1 MNRSTHAKRYIYK
14 NTTTSL
20 ITILALTVSTTVL
33 SATESG
39 YQLGQIVVN
48 PMEQAGSD
56 FSLTQDDFERS
67 GARSLDEALRFVPS
81 LNVRTGGDGT
91 PRIDIR
97 GLRTRQIKLLING
110 VPFNSASD
118 GQFDPTLIPTF
129 AIEKINLE
137 AGSSSVLYG
146 DGGMGGVLNIQT
158 RGGFDGLQTGGKAEF
173 GSDQYWHTNAY
184 TAYGDAQNDFFFS
197 AGVRSRDAFSV
208 SNDFTSPI
216 TENQANYQDNK
227 DRNNSDY
234 RRVNFLGSYN
244 RQVTDKLS
252 LGLFVSHVD
261 GDNGKPPTVFSSTDP
276 FASKA
281 KYERTEDQTGTS
293 FQVGA
298 DYDFNADWS
307 GKLWYFNNHLD
318 EDTAGY
324 DDNDYN
330 SIIKKNSFTQTDD
343 TEIHGVHAQ
352 LNGVVGLY
360 DTGVAFS
367 ADHRRESLDSQQIKC
382 NSNTCNNSNQ
392 FGITDV
398 NKDIS
403 VRSYGFEIT
412 QPLPYDMTVI
422 AGVGHHQLE
431 KDDGND
437 DSVNSAQLSLSKAIN
452 TQTTV
457 YATAARKADA
467 PTISQLYDASSGNDS
482 LGFQRAKHYEVGV
495 KNHWDKASLDVALYQ
510 SRVYDFIEKDDNT
523 NLYMNRQE
531 MLFKGL
537 DVSGM
542 IQATTDLTLRMS
554 LGLLNASDE
563 SNDAVT
569 DKLQYRPH
577 SKVSLEAQYD
587 IAPLWSVNGSY
598 QRIGEQAYLD
608 KNDPTVHD
616 NLSAFELVSLKLS
629 YALPQQLGSV
639 YVGADN
645 LLDEDYSTSYGFPQA
660 GRFFYTGVKVDWK

>member
-1 MNRSTHAKRYIYK
+1 VNRSTHANRYIHR
-14 NTTTSL
+14 NITNSL
-20 ITILALTVSTTVL
+20 FTVIALSISTNVL

-39 YQLGQIVVN
+39 YQLGRIVVN
-48 PMEQAGSD
+48 PTETAGSD
-56 FSLTQDDFERS
+56 FTLTQDDFERS
-67 GARSLDEALRFVPS
+67 GARSLDEALRFIPS

-110 VPFNSASD
+110 IPFNSASD

-129 AIEKINLE
+129 AIEKITLQ

-158 RGGFDGLQTGGKAEF
+158 RGGFDGLRSGGKAEL
-173 GSDQYWHTNAY
+173 GTDQYWHTNAY
-184 TAYGDAQNDFFFS
+184 TAYGDAENDFFFS
-197 AGVRSRDAFSV
+197 AGVRARDAFSL
-208 SNDFTSPI
+208 SDDFTSTI
-216 TENQANYQDNK
+216 NENQFNYQDNN
-227 DRNNSDY
+227 DRNNSDS
-234 RRVNFLGSYN
+234 RRVNFLGSYS

-252 LGLFVSHVD
+252 LSTFISHVD
-261 GDNGKPPTVFSSTDP
+261 GENGKPPTVFSSSDT

-281 KYERTEDQTGTS
+281 KYERTEDQNGTS

-298 DYDFNADWS
+298 DYNFNADWS
-307 GKLWYFNNHLD
+307 GKLWYFNNQLD

-324 DDNDYN
+324 DDNNYN

-343 TEIHGVHAQ
+343 TEIQGSHGQ
-352 LNGVVGLY
+352 LNGVVGIY
-360 DTGVAFS
+360 DTGIAFS
-367 ADHRRESLDSQQIKC
+367 ADHRRESLDSHQIKC
-382 NSNTCNNSNQ
+382 NSKTCNNSNQ
-392 FGITDV
+392 YGTTDV
-398 NKDIS
+398 NKDIR

-412 QPLPYDMTVI
+412 QPLPYEMTVV
-422 AGVGHHQLE
+422 AGLGHHQLE
-431 KDDGND
+431 KDGGND
-437 DSVNSAQLSLSKAIN
+437 DNVNSAQLSLSKAIN

-482 LGFQRAKHYEVGV
+482 LGFQRAKHYEVGI
-495 KNHWDKASLDVALYQ
+495 KNQWDSASLDVAIYQ

-542 IQATTDLTLRMS
+542 IRPTDDLTLRMS

-563 SNDAVT
+563 STDAVT
-569 DKLQYRPH
+569 EKLQYRPH

-587 IAPLWSVNGSY
+587 ITQLWSINGSF
-598 QRIGEQAYLD
+598 QRIGEQAYFD
-608 KNDPTVHD
+608 KNDPTIHD
-616 NLSAFELVSLKLS
+616 NLSSFELVSLKLS

-639 YVGADN
+639 YIGADN
-645 LLDEDYSTSYGFPQA
+645 LLDQDYSTSYGFPQA

>member
-1 MNRSTHAKRYIYK
+1 MNRSTHNNRYIQK
-14 NTTTSL
+14 NTTKL
-20 ITILALTVSTTVL
+20 IMAALALTMSGNVL

-48 PMEQAGSD
+48 PAEAAGSG
-56 FSLTQDDFERS
+56 FSLSQDDFERS
-67 GARSLDEALRFVPS
+67 GARSLDEAMRFIPS

-118 GQFDPTLIPTF
+118 GQFDPTLLPTF
-129 AIEKINLE
+129 AIEKINLQ

-158 RGGFDGLQTGGKAEF
+158 RSGFDGFRTGGKAEL
-173 GSDQYWHTNAY
+173 GSDQYWHTNTYAG
-184 TAYGDAQNDFFFS
+184 YGDADNDFFFS
-197 AGVRSRDAFSV
+197 AGVRSRDAFSM
-208 SNDFTSPI
+208 SDDFTSLLN
-216 TENQANYQDNK
+216 ENQPNYQDNN

-234 RRVNFLGSYN
+234 RRVNFLSSYN

-252 LGLFVSHVD
+252 LGMFINHVD
-261 GDNGKPPTVFSSTDP
+261 GQNGKPPTVFSSTDS

-281 KYERTEDQTGTS
+281 KYERTEDETGTS

-307 GKLWYFNNHLD
+307 GKLWYFNNQLD

-324 DDNDYN
+324 DNDNYN
-330 SIIKKNSFTQTDD
+330 SIIKKNSFTQTDE
-343 TEIHGVHAQ
+343 TEIRGTHTQ
-352 LNGVVGLY
+352 LNGVVGPY
-360 DTGVAFS
+360 YTSIAFS
-367 ADHRRESLDSQQIKC
+367 ADHRRESLESQQIKC
-382 NSNTCNNSNQ
+382 NSGTCNNSSKYV
-392 FGITDV
+392 ITNVD
-398 NKDIS
+398 KAIR

-412 QPLPYDMTVI
+412 QPLPYEMTVV
-422 AGVGHHQLE
+422 AGLGHHQLE
-431 KDDGND
+431 KDTGND
-437 DSVNSAQLSLSKAIN
+437 DNVNSAQLSLSKAIN
-452 TQTTV
+452 TQTRV
-457 YATAARKADA
+457 YATVARKTDA
-467 PTISQLYDASSGNDS
+467 PTILQLYDATSGNDS
-482 LGFQRAKHYEVGV
+482 LGFQRAKHYEVGI
-495 KNHWDKASLDVALYQ
+495 KNQWDSTSLDVALYQ

-531 MLFKGL
+531 MLFNGI

-542 IQATTDLTLRMS
+542 IQPTDDLTLRMS
-554 LGLLNASDE
+554 LGLLSASDE

-569 DKLQYRPH
+569 EKLQYRPH
-577 SKVSLEAQYD
+577 SKFSLEAQYD
-587 IAPLWSVNGSY
+587 ITTLWSVNGSF
-598 QRIGEQAYLD
+598 QRIGEQSYFD
-608 KNDPTVHD
+608 KKTPTVHD
-616 NLSAFELVSLKLS
+616 NLPAFELISLKLN
-629 YALPQQLGSV
+629 YALPQQLGNI

-645 LLDEDYSTSYGFPQA
+645 LLDQDYSTSYGFPQA